1 MWKNAEDNDNSEKIQ
16 ALSLA
21 KECYSKQ
28 QRRLSSNNNKDCNES
43 KEPEY
48 AEDEKSDKEGEE
60 KQEKETREISIITK
74 ANQVL

>member
-28 QRRLSSNNNKDCNES
+28 QQRLSSNNNKDCNES
-43 KEPEY
+43 KEPELKMKNLIKKVK
-48 AEDEKSDKEGEE
+48 KSK
-60 KQEKETREISIITK
+60 KSQLKY
-74 ANQVL
+74 Q